1 MHVPPTIAAIVY
13 VVGIIGLFWLDRTPQ
28 AQTTKALWIPTAG
41 LAITCSR
48 PISMWLGMSEN
59 RLAASVYVEG
69 SPIDAVVLTAL
80 LAAALAVV
88 IARKDRV
95 EPIIREN
102 WPILLFFLFAAL
114 SILWSDFPFVT
125 FKHWIKGIGDV
136 LMVLVLLTEP
146 SVKDAICRL
155 VTRLG
160 FVLLPLSVL
169 FCKYYPE
176 IGRGRT
182 NSPTLQWRGVTEGK
196 NVLGGVCMVLGI
208 GLLWRFRS
216 AYNDRED
223 PHRRG
228 KLLALGTVLAMTV
241 WLLWKSNSMTSICVL
256 AIAGALMLLSARSV
270 FRRNPVLVQLL
281 VLVMVVGAVYA
292 LFIQSTLLE
301 NLGRDPTVTG
311 RTEIWKVVLSMPVS
325 RLVGAGYESFWLG
338 SRLQQI
344 WAHFPEMQI
353 SEAHNGYIE
362 IFLNLGWIGVLLLAS
377 IMVMGYRAVSAAFR
391 RDPDVGGLYLAWLI
405 AAVLRGLTEASF
417 RMLSNSWIFLLL
429 AVMAASLVTVPSEA
443 WKEPD
448 EGDSADNRA
457 DDELVLAS
465 PLPSWWA

>member
-1 MHVPPTIAAIVY
+1 MGLHVPPIIAAVVY
-13 VVGIIGLFWLDRTPQ
+13 VVGIVGLFWLDRGHQ
-28 AQTTKALWIPTAG
+28 AQITKALWIPTVG

-48 PISMWLGMSEN
+48 PVSMWLGMTQN
-59 RLAASVYVEG
+59 RLAATAYVEG
-69 SPIDAVVLTAL
+69 SPIDAAVLALL

-88 IARKDRV
+88 IARPDRV
-95 EPIIREN
+95 GPIILAN
-102 WPILLFFLFAAL
+102 WPIPLFFLFAAS

-146 SVKDAICRL
+146 SVTDAIKRL

-182 NSPTLQWRGVTEGK
+182 NGTSVQWRGVTEGK

-216 AYNDRED
+216 TYHDRED

-228 KLLALGTVLAMTV
+228 KLLALGTVLAMTL

-256 AIAGALMLLSARSV
+256 AIAGAVMLLSVRPA
-270 FRRNPVLVQLL
+270 FRRNPFLVHLL
-281 VLVMVVGAVYA
+281 VLVMVAGAVYA

-301 NLGRDPTVTG
+301 T
-311 RTEIWKVVLSMPVS
+311 
-325 RLVGAGYESFWLG
+325 
-338 SRLQQI
+338 
-344 WAHFPEMQI
+344 
-353 SEAHNGYIE
+353 
-362 IFLNLGWIGVLLLAS
+362 
-377 IMVMGYRAVSAAFR
+377 
-391 RDPDVGGLYLAWLI
+391 
-405 AAVLRGLTEASF
+405 
-417 RMLSNSWIFLLL
+417 
-429 AVMAASLVTVPSEA
+429 
-443 WKEPD
+443 
-448 EGDSADNRA
+448 
-457 DDELVLAS
+457 
-465 PLPSWWA
+465 